1 MTCTAVAFL
10 SLPHLLAAAFTKDV
24 AVAALAATLL
34 PIAGLFQVFD
44 GAQAVGAGV
53 LRGAGDTTV
62 PLYAMLAAYWIVGVP
77 VSALLGFRTS
87 LGPAGLWWGFVVS
100 LAAVAIVLFFR
111 IRYVFRRGVQRVS
124 IEATESLGR

>member
-1 MTCTAVAFL
+1 VL
-10 SLPHLLAAAFTKDV
+10 
-24 AVAALAATLL
+24 ALAATLL
-34 PIAGLFQVFD
+34 PIAGVFQVFD

-62 PLYAMLAAYWIVGVP
+62 PLYAMLAAYWVIGVP

-124 IEATESLGR
+124 LDGTL